1 MSLLASSGVSGH
13 RQRQVQ
19 KVLYITLGLNILVF
33 LVKFVLGLMTGSLSL
48 IADALHTSTDT
59 ASNILGLLAMRFS
72 SPEPDAEH
80 PYGHTKFE
88 SIGALGIAA
97 FLGMASFEI
106 LRTAIG
112 RFFEPAPR
120 LEIDELTLML
130 MVGVLGINIF
140 VTVYE
145 HQRGKALSS
154 RLLLADARHTL
165 SDVWVTLTV
174 LLGLVGVRWGITW
187 LDQALAF
194 PVGLLVFWSG
204 WEVLRENVPYL
215 TDSVAIPPKA
225 LRDLIM
231 KLPGVLDCHEITSRG
246 IPGQMIFIEMHMVVE
261 PQDIESAHRITEEV
275 EQLLR
280 ERYGA
285 VRATIHLEPYSYI
298 EGSDRVN
305 RTESFS

>member
-1 MSLLASSGVSGH
+1 MSLSVSSAVSGH

-33 LVKFVLGLMTGSLSL
+33 WVKLILGLTTGSLSL
-48 IADALHTSTDT
+48 IADALHSFTDS

-72 SPEPDAEH
+72 SPEPDADH
-80 PYGHTKFE
+80 PYGHRKFE

-106 LRTAIG
+106 LQSAVV
-112 RFFEPAPR
+112 RFFEPNQT
-120 LEIDELTLML
+120 LEINQLTLVL
-130 MVGVLGINIF
+130 MVGVLVINLF

-165 SDVWVTLTV
+165 SDVWVTLAV
-174 LLGLVGVRWGITW
+174 LLGLVGVRLGLTW

-204 WEVLRENVPYL
+204 WQVLRENVPYL

-225 LRDLIM
+225 LRELIM
-231 KLPGVLDCHEITSRG
+231 SLPGVLDCHEITSRG

-298 EGSDRVN
+298 EGSD
-305 RTESFS
+305 S

>member
-1 MSLLASSGVSGH
+1 MASDVVLEH
-13 RQRQVQ
+13 RQRQVK
-19 KVLYITLGLNILVF
+19 KVLYITLGLNVLVF
-33 LVKFVLGLMTGSLSL
+33 LVKFVLGLTTGSLSL
-48 IADALHTSTDT
+48 IADALHSSTDS
-59 ASNILGLLAMRFS
+59 ASNLFSLLAMRFS
-72 SPEPDAEH
+72 SPEPDDDH

-112 RFFEPAPR
+112 RFFEPAPPP
-120 LEIDELTLML
+120 EIDELTLMM
-130 MVGVLGINIF
+130 MVGALGINVF
-140 VTVYE
+140 VATYE

-165 SDVWVTLTV
+165 SDIWVTLTV

-194 PVGLLVFWSG
+194 PVGLLVLWSA
-204 WEVLRENVPYL
+204 WEVLQENVPHL

-231 KLPGVLDCHEITSRG
+231 NLPRVVDCHDITSRG

-275 EQLLR
+275 KQLLQ
-280 ERYGA
+280 EHYGA
-285 VRATIHLEPYSYI
+285 VRVTIHLEPYSHI
-298 EGSDRVN
+298 K
-305 RTESFS
+305 ESNY